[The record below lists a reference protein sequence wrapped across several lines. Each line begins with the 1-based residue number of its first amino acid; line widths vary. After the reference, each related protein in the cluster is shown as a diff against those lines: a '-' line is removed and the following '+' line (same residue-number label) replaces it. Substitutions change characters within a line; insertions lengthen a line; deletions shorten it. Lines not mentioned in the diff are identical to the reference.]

1 MKKFVIFIVV
11 TAIGIGWYR
20 PIYGEEFDA
29 KLKRFITI
37 QDGKYAPEV
46 SCEEA
51 VKLGFTVNDYN
62 RFADYVGQLNE
73 KTAPALT
80 LPENLFLCSFIEY
93 DGDTMILTIS
103 LEKALR
109 AGATAE
115 GYFQTLEI
123 IRANNALLENEEFFP
138 KGEQDKKREK
148 LNDHLTKYRREMLEF
163 ARENPDSCAVKKFF
177 TPPLMHK

>member
-1 MKKFVIFIVV
+1 MKKLLTLIWALA
-11 TAIGIGWYR
+11 AIGMCTSAGAQS
-20 PIYGEEFDA
+20 FDA

-62 RFADYVGQLNE
+62 RFVEYVGQLNV
-73 KTAPALT
+73 KTALALT
-80 LPENLFLCSFIEY
+80 LPENLFLCSFIDF
-93 DGDTMILTIS
+93 DGDKAVLTIP

-115 GYFQTLEI
+115 GYFQTLEV
-123 IRANNALLENEEFFP
+123 IRANNAFLENEEFFP
-138 KGEQDKKREK
+138 KTEQDKERKNSRI
-148 LNDHLTKYRREMLEF
+148 T
-163 ARENPDSCAVKKFF
+163 
-177 TPPLMHK
+177 